1 MDTITK
7 HSSYIFYWAIFQ
19 QNWQWQHIERWKQN
33 LDGKILLG
41 VLSTDMSKKIDLL
54 HSPLLIA
61 KLRAYGHSYGMYS
74 KMICIKWWKN
84 VHYSRT
90 PTTINCHMLLR
101 RLKRLSQFWTKKRT
115 KFPSGMT
122 KIFWKVTSPN
132 IKTKAF
138 GSKQKNK
145 KVKILRTE
153 VACEQALLGLPGV
166 RGSGREEANESL
178 HSRLVSLNI
187 YVPEQ
192 DGKCWWAPFLSGDEV
207 MFPRE
212 S

>member
-1 MDTITK
+1 MDTITR
-7 HSSYIFYWAIFQ
+7 HTSYIFYWAIFQ

-41 VLSTDMSKKIDLL
+41 VLSTDVSKKFDLL

-74 KMICIKWWKN
+74 KMICIIWWKN

-90 PTTINCHMLLR
+90 LTTINFHMLLR
-101 RLKRLSQFWTKKRT
+101 RLKRLSQFWTKKGT
-115 KFPSGMT
+115 KCPSGMT
-122 KIFWKVTSPN
+122 KGNFSKYQTI
-132 IKTKAF
+132 AF

-192 DGKCWWAPFLSGDEV
+192 GAKCWWATF
-207 MFPRE
+207 
-212 S
+212 

>member
-1 MDTITK
+1 MTAYRKMETEFRRKDIARSSFHWYVEKIRFTSSTI
-7 HSSYIFYWAIFQ
+7 
-19 QNWQWQHIERWKQN
+19 
-33 LDGKILLG
+33 
-41 VLSTDMSKKIDLL
+41 IDCQIK
-54 HSPLLIA
+54 SIWPLLWNVFQND
-61 KLRAYGHSYGMYS
+61 LHYMV
-74 KMICIKWWKN
+74 KN

-101 RLKRLSQFWTKKRT
+101 RLKRLSQFWTKKGT
-115 KFPSGMT
+115 KCPSGMT

-132 IKTKAF
+132 IKTIAF

-153 VACEQALLGLPGV
+153 VACEQALLGLPGI
-166 RGSGREEANESL
+166 RRSGREEANESL

-192 DGKCWWAPFLSGDEV
+192 GAKCWWATF
-207 MFPRE
+207 
-212 S
+212 